1 LDNQKNG
8 WRNVCVNHHHNGDDI
23 FCPVH
28 ALGRRYIHIRK
39 QMRNNWDT
47 LLSTVW
53 DEKGKKMHVTDKI
66 IRQGLKMAATVL
78 EYPERRGIP
87 MSASILTLCELVE
100 PMRCIWPVTATDIR
114 GTKMTGTQYSL
125 LYKAP
130 FYSKYDYFSVGK
142 IIFQYT
148 PTGNSVEGFCK

>member
-23 FCPVH
+23 FCPSVH

-78 EYPERRGIP
+78 EYPENWW
-87 MSASILTLCELVE
+87 SQCVASGRLQRPTSEEL
-100 PMRCIWPVTATDIR
+100 
-114 GTKMTGTQYSL
+114 K
-125 LYKAP
+125 
-130 FYSKYDYFSVGK
+130 
-142 IIFQYT
+142 
-148 PTGNSVEGFCK
+148 